1 MNEVRRLPIHP
12 DAPPAATRRRHVH
25 AAPHLRIPFGQRL
38 ADGQPVFW
46 DSKAAING
54 HMLLSGPSGTG
65 KTYQLNAMLAAL
77 ARQGVP
83 RIHVLNVHGDLCD
96 GLPEH
101 QVHTVRFS
109 EQSPYGLQPLELLDD
124 ADIGGVRRRCLAFIN
139 LMARQGALGQR
150 QRPALFRLLSE
161 GYRNFGFHMD
171 DPKTWT
177 LNHDPRGRPGLV
189 KRYPTLKDLKSS
201 IWTRLVMLRMGQTQT
216 AAAALDKVITLAKRR
231 SRLRKQRQASG
242 DGDVEKLE
250 AALEKARVEAREAFA
265 EGLERIDT
273 GEELEELILW
283 NNPDCVQS
291 LFDRIEALELSGVF
305 KSSPLPFPRDVCV
318 YDYNIQA
325 LDLREQQLFTDCL
338 MERLYVGAKQRG
350 ECDSP
355 VEFVVIDEADGFT
368 TDDPEH
374 IINRMVKE
382 LRKFG
387 VGMILAGQSF
397 EHFSDDLLMSASVK
411 LVLGC
416 PEMFLE
422 PTRRR
427 LGLAMAEQDGRKVN
441 PLSTIRPRQTAFAGV
456 AMAGENRPI
465 AEIRLGAPA

>member
-1 MNEVRRLPIHP
+1 M
-12 DAPPAATRRRHVH
+12 A
-25 AAPHLRIPFGQRL
+25 
-38 ADGQPVFW
+38 W
-46 DSKAAING
+46 DSKSAING

-65 KTYQLNAMLAAL
+65 KTYQLNAMIAAL

-83 RIHVLNVHGDLCD
+83 HIHVLNVHGDLCD
-96 GLPEH
+96 GLPER

-150 QRPALFRLLSE
+150 QRPALFRLLTE
-161 GYRNFGFHMD
+161 GYRRFGFYMD
-171 DPKTWT
+171 DPRTWT
-177 LNHDPRGRPGLV
+177 LDHDPRGRPGLV
-189 KRYPTLKDLKSS
+189 KRYPTLKDLKASV
-201 IWTRLVMLRMGQTQT
+201 WTRLVMMRTGQTQT
-216 AAAALDKVITLAKRR
+216 AVAALDKVVTLAKRR
-231 SRLRKQRQASG
+231 ARLCKQQKAASG
-242 DGDVEKLE
+242 EDLDALE
-250 AALEKARVEAREAFA
+250 AALAKARAEARDAFA
-265 EGLERIDT
+265 EGLEKIDS
-273 GEELEELILW
+273 GEELEELLLW
-283 NNPDCVQS
+283 NNADGVQALYDRLES
-291 LFDRIEALELSGVF
+291 LDLSGVF
-305 KSSPLPFPRDVCV
+305 KKQPAVFPPGVCV
-318 YDYNIQA
+318 HDYNIQA

-350 ECDSP
+350 ECDGP
-355 VEFVVIDEADGFT
+355 VEFVVIDEADTFT
-368 TDDPEH
+368 SEEPEH

-387 VGMILAGQSF
+387 VGMVLAGQSF

-427 LGLAMAEQDGRKVN
+427 LGLPMAEQDGRKIN

-456 AMAGENRPI
+456 TMAGENQPI
-465 AEIRLGAPA
+465 AEIRLTGAA

>member
-1 MNEVRRLPIHP
+1 MNEVRRLPTHA

-46 DSKAAING
+46 DSKGAING
-54 HMLLSGPSGTG
+54 HMLIAGPSGTG
-65 KTYQLNAMLAAL
+65 KTYQLNAMLASL

-150 QRPALFRLLSE
+150 QRPALFRLLVE
-161 GYRNFGFHMD
+161 GYRRFGFHAD
-171 DPKTWT
+171 DPRTWT
-177 LNHDPRGRPGLV
+177 LDHDPRDRPGLV

-201 IWTRLVMLRMGQTQT
+201 VWTRLVMMKLGQTQT
-216 AAAALDKVITLAKRR
+216 AAAALDKVVTLAKRR
-231 SRLRKQRQASG
+231 SKLCKQQKAAG
-242 DGDVEKLE
+242 DEGLEKLD
-250 AALEKARVEAREAFA
+250 AALAKARSEARDAFA
-265 EGLERIDT
+265 EGLEKIDT

-283 NNPDCVQS
+283 NNADGIQS
-291 LFDRIEALELSGVF
+291 LFDRLEALDMAGLF
-305 KSSPLPFPRDVCV
+305 KGQPPTFPPDVCV
-318 YDYNIQA
+318 HDYNIQA

-355 VEFVVIDEADGFT
+355 VEFVVIDEADCFT
-368 TDDPEH
+368 TSDAEH

-427 LGLAMAEQDGRKVN
+427 LGLPMAEQDGRKVN
-441 PLSTIRPRQTAFAGV
+441 PLGTIRPRQTAFAGV
-456 AMAGENRPI
+456 AMAEENRPI
-465 AEIRLGAPA
+465 AEIRLGGPV

>member
-1 MNEVRRLPIHP
+1 MRRLPTQ
-12 DAPPAATRRRHVH
+12 AEALPAATRRRHVH
-25 AAPHLRIPFGQRL
+25 AAPHLRIPFGHRL
-38 ADGQPVFW
+38 ADNQPAVW
-46 DSKAAING
+46 DSKRAING
-54 HMLLSGPSGTG
+54 HMLISGPSGTG
-65 KTYQLNAMLAAL
+65 KTFQLNAMLASL

-96 GLPEH
+96 GLPER

-150 QRPALFRLLSE
+150 QRPALFRLLVE
-161 GYRNFGFHMD
+161 GYRRFGFHAD
-171 DPKTWT
+171 DPRTWT
-177 LNHDPRGRPGLV
+177 LDHDPRDRPGLV

-201 IWTRLVMLRMGQTQT
+201 VWTRLVMMRLGQTQA
-216 AAAALDKVITLAKRR
+216 AAAALDKVLTLAKRR
-231 SRLRKQRQASG
+231 SKLCRQQKASG
-242 DGDVEKLE
+242 DEGQGTLD
-250 AALEKARVEAREAFA
+250 AALAKARSEARDAFA
-265 EGLERIDT
+265 EGLERIDS

-283 NNPDCVQS
+283 NNAGGVQS
-291 LFDRIEALELSGVF
+291 LFDRLEALDMAGLF
-305 KSSPLPFPRDVCV
+305 KGQPAPFPPDVCV
-318 YDYNIQA
+318 HDYNIQA

-350 ECDSP
+350 ECDGP
-355 VEFVVIDEADGFT
+355 VEFVVIDEADCFT

-382 LRKFG
+382 LHKFG
-387 VGMILAGQSF
+387 VGMVLAGQSF
-397 EHFSDDLLMSASVK
+397 EHFSDDLLLSACVK

-427 LGLAMAEQDGRKVN
+427 LGLPMAEQDGRKVN
-441 PLSTIRPRQTAFAGV
+441 PLGTIRPRQTAFAGV
-456 AMAGENRPI
+456 ALAGENRPI
-465 AEIRLGAPA
+465 AEIRLAGPA

>member
-1 MNEVRRLPIHP
+1 MRRLPAQGG
-12 DAPPAATRRRHVH
+12 DVPAATRRRHVH
-25 AAPHLRIPFGQRL
+25 AAPHLRIPFGHRL
-38 ADGQPVFW
+38 SDGQPVFW
-46 DSKAAING
+46 DSKGAING
-54 HMLLSGPSGTG
+54 HMLVSGPSGTG
-65 KTYQLNAMLAAL
+65 KTYQLNAMLASL
-77 ARQGVP
+77 AGQGVP

-96 GLPEH
+96 GLPER

-150 QRPALFRLLSE
+150 QKPALFRLLVE
-161 GYRNFGFHMD
+161 GYRRFGFHVD
-171 DPKTWT
+171 DPRTWT
-177 LNHDPRGRPGLV
+177 LEHDPRGRPELV

-201 IWTRLVMLRMGQTQT
+201 VWTRLVMMRLGQTQT
-216 AAAALDKVITLAKRR
+216 AAAALDKVIVLAKRR
-231 SRLRKQRQASG
+231 SKLCKQRKASG
-242 DGDVEKLE
+242 DGDVEKLD
-250 AALEKARVEAREAFA
+250 AALAKARSEARDAFA
-265 EGLERIDT
+265 EGLERIDS

-283 NNPDCVQS
+283 NNAEGIQS
-291 LFDRIEALELSGVF
+291 LYDRLEALDISGIF
-305 KSSPLPFPRDVCV
+305 KAKPAPFPPDVCV
-318 YDYNIQA
+318 HDYNIQA

-355 VEFVVIDEADGFT
+355 VEFVVIDEADCFT

-387 VGMILAGQSF
+387 VGMVLAGQSF

-416 PEMFLE
+416 PEMFMDQ
-422 PTRRR
+422 TRRR
-427 LGLAMAEQDGRKVN
+427 LGLPMAEQDGRKVN
-441 PLSTIRPRQTAFAGV
+441 PLGTIRPRQTAFAGV

-465 AEIRLGAPA
+465 AEIRLAGPA